1 MLLLLLLLYTYIF
14 NTANSDS
21 CAHCFVTCTI
31 ENKYLEKKK
40 KLETKTTKAIIFGIF
55 LLSKPPYFLNTKSG
69 KQRTAHIYIYMR
81 YLGQVATNWVHT
93 WYKKKSQLFFLS
105 HHWSL
110 FVVTEANNTITMKD
124 AWRDC
129 EVSVFVFNK
138 NINFTD
144 DVWTPGR
151 TINVRYT
158 PYNRGEAVIGSTW
171 VIIRSWSQG
180 PQVTGIKI

>member
-1 MLLLLLLLYTYIF
+1 MLLLLLLLYTHIF
-14 NTANSDS
+14 NTTNSDS
-21 CAHCFVTCTI
+21 CAHCFVACTI
-31 ENKYLEKKK
+31 ENKYLKKKK
-40 KLETKTTKAIIFGIF
+40 KLETKLTKAIIFGIF

-69 KQRTAHIYIYMR
+69 KQRTAHIYMR

-138 NINFTD
+138 NINFSD

-151 TINVRYT
+151 TINVRYS

-171 VIIRSWSQG
+171 VIIGSWSQG
-180 PQVTGIKI
+180 QQVTGIRI

>member
-1 MLLLLLLLYTYIF
+1 MP
-14 NTANSDS
+14 
-21 CAHCFVTCTI
+21 
-31 ENKYLEKKK
+31 
-40 KLETKTTKAIIFGIF
+40 KAASSA
-55 LLSKPPYFLNTKSG
+55 L
-69 KQRTAHIYIYMR
+69 RTFIYMR

-129 EVSVFVFNK
+129 EVSVFVYNK

-151 TINVRYT
+151 TINVRYH
-158 PYNRGEAVIGSTW
+158 YNRGEAVIGSTW
-171 VIIRSWSQG
+171 VIIGSWSQG
-180 PQVTGIKI
+180 PQVTGIKIWLTNEKQPNVVEAGPLSMLFYIYVNTRVARDVCYFYSISSDTLRYSLV